1 MTPLTLVQQTAV
13 DAMRPFHP
21 TTRQRVVTLLDWY
34 EAGDPGWALTAED
47 RRMIVAA
54 TVGWLAGTGEYVRL
68 ADMTLAEGEVTS

>member
-21 TTRQRVVTLLDWY
+21 RTRQRVDTLLDWY
-34 EAGDPGWALTAED
+34 EDGDPGWALSPED
-47 RRMIVAA
+47 RRIIVRA

>member
-21 TTRQRVVTLLDWY
+21 TTRQRVNTLLDWY
-34 EAGDPGWALTAED
+34 ENGDPGWALTAED
-47 RRMIVAA
+47 RRIIIAA
-54 TVGWLAGTGEYVRL
+54 TVGWLAGTAEYVRL

>member
-21 TTRQRVVTLLDWY
+21 RTRSRVLTLLDWY
-34 EAGDPGWALTAED
+34 EDGDPGWALTAED

-68 ADMTLAEGEVTS
+68 VDMTLADGEVTS

>member
-21 TTRQRVVTLLDWY
+21 TTRARVLTLLDWY
-34 EAGDPGWALTAED
+34 EDGDPGWALSPED
-47 RRMIVAA
+47 RRVIVAA